1 MVPILLDIP
10 DHFETERLLVRSAQ
24 PGDGTSVCEAV
35 RESLSELRAW
45 PASLPW
51 ALHDPSP
58 DDSEVFCRTGHSAF
72 LARTDFPMLVFLKG
86 TNVLVGSVGIHR
98 IDWAVPKG
106 EIGYWGRRK
115 HLRRG
120 LITEAVRGMTQ
131 FALVHLG
138 MRRVECL
145 PDAENMPS
153 RSVAERA
160 GFTLEGVLRHERI
173 APDGTLRNTCV
184 YSVTA

>member
-1 MVPILLDIP
+1 
-10 DHFETERLLVRSAQ
+10 
-24 PGDGTSVCEAV
+24 
-35 RESLSELRAW
+35 
-45 PASLPW
+45 
-51 ALHDPSP
+51 
-58 DDSEVFCRTGHSAF
+58 
-72 LARTDFPMLVFLKG
+72 MLVFLKG

-120 LITEAVRGMTQ
+120 LITEAVRGMTR
-131 FALVHLG
+131 FALAQLG

-160 GFTLEGVLRHERI
+160 GFTLEGVLRHERV